1 MKYMEMIQIFLASG
15 EDWSAQEPLDFRRE
29 SPGPA
34 LPVSA
39 AVSELRLVLLGGS
52 TSGKRA
58 AGDLILGTDTST
70 ETQHSEKRQEEVAG
84 RRVTVVDT
92 PDWFCSGL
100 SEKDMR
106 QDVGRCVRLSA
117 PGPHAFLLVMPMK
130 PSEGE
135 EKRMRKKMEDIF
147 REGCWGHTLILFTH
161 TGRLSEKRVEEL
173 LQTGSK
179 ELRQLVEKCENRYH
193 LLNIKDRP
201 DDTEITQLLEKI
213 DKMVSGNRK
222 KFYSSET
229 YEDAERQ
236 RTDIERRI
244 EKEWRVLMERKE
256 KEMKSEHEKEM
267 ERSLNKMKG
276 EIQEKELKISE
287 LEGRITQLE
296 KELRKEKE
304 EEKRKEL
311 ERQLEEEREK
321 MRVAEMEKERLK
333 DEFERQKSEIE
344 KKHIE
349 EMEEMTERYER
360 DARDEAQRILM
371 KVILPEVQEEF
382 NILKKDFI
390 RQKGREIENLH
401 QDIRVK
407 GMIIND
413 LKQSRGVGEKSTE
426 LEKLLL
432 EQRELER
439 ENGRMEDMLYEKD
452 REIERMRLKLKESGI
467 STT

>member
-1 MKYMEMIQIFLASG
+1 MAYCDVFTV
-15 EDWSAQEPLDFRRE
+15 RRE

-244 EKEWRVLMERKE
+244 EKEWR
-256 KEMKSEHEKEM
+256 
-267 ERSLNKMKG
+267 
-276 EIQEKELKISE
+276 
-287 LEGRITQLE
+287 
-296 KELRKEKE
+296 
-304 EEKRKEL
+304 
-311 ERQLEEEREK
+311 
-321 MRVAEMEKERLK
+321 
-333 DEFERQKSEIE
+333 
-344 KKHIE
+344 
-349 EMEEMTERYER
+349 
-360 DARDEAQRILM
+360 
-371 KVILPEVQEEF
+371 
-382 NILKKDFI
+382 
-390 RQKGREIENLH
+390 
-401 QDIRVK
+401 
-407 GMIIND
+407 
-413 LKQSRGVGEKSTE
+413 SRGVGEKSTE